1 MGMLML
7 LREDRLVLWGGEP
20 NKEQTVEKDY
30 LGNDDYFTK
39 NFDARLK
46 QKQASIDDHKIIE
59 S

>member
-1 MGMLML
+1 
-7 LREDRLVLWGGEP
+7 VWGSEH

-39 NFDARLK
+39 NFDARFK
-46 QKQASIDDHKIIE
+46 QKQAPIDDHKIIE